1 MTRHCH
7 DCGTEY
13 TLRGQPGRSEA
24 CPCGADLRV
33 CLNCGSYEPRVA
45 QQCRD
50 PRAEPVAEKH
60 VATYCEYF
68 EFARRVWTPKAG
80 SRSREEAARAQL
92 RKLFGD

>member
-13 TLRGQPGRSEA
+13 PLRGQPGRSET
-24 CPCGADLRV
+24 CQCGADLRV
-33 CLNCGSYEPRVA
+33 CLNCVSYEPRVA

-60 VATYCEYF
+60 MATYCEYF
-68 EFARRVWTPKAG
+68 EFAQRAWAPKTD

-92 RKLFGD
+92 RKFLGD